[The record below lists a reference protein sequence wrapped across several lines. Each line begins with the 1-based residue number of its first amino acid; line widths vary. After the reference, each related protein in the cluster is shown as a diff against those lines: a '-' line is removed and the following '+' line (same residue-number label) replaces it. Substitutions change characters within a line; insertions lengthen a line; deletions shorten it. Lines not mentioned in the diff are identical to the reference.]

1 MARTSAYSHLNV
13 ASTLDGLAVRG
24 LWDGDDAVTVEQGA
38 DVGTG
43 LVGADGSSI
52 FSQSAD
58 KSARITIRLQH
69 TSPTH
74 RQLIQKWKQQRAGRM
89 IGFPFDFID
98 KDSGEGGTADKC
110 FIMQAPADQ
119 KGKNAVLRAWVMWTG
134 EYEPNTPNP

>member
-1 MARTSAYSHLNV
+1 MINV
-13 ASTLDGLAVRG
+13 AATLDGLAVRG

-58 KSARITIRLQH
+58 KSARITVRLQH
-69 TSPTH
+69 TSATH
-74 RQLIQKWKQQRAGRM
+74 RQLVQKWKQQRAGRM
-89 IGFPFDFID
+89 IGFPFDVMD

-110 FIMQAPADQ
+110 FIQQAPTDS
-119 KGKNAVLRAWVMWTG
+119 KGKNAVVRAWVLWTG
-134 EYEPNTPNP
+134 EFEPNVPNA